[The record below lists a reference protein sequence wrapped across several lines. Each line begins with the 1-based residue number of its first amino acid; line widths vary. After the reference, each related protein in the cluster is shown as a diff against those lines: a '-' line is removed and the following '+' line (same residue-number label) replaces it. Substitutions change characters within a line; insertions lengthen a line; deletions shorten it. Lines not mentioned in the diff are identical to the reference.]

1 MKPTVLLVDDEPAIQ
16 FGFTKY
22 LEKSGYEVKSSL
34 SIAETRT
41 EMANG
46 RYDIILLDLS
56 LPDGSGLELIGELR
70 QNLPNSSIVVVTGQ
84 GDIPGAVQ
92 AMQQGADN
100 FLTKPVDMNELDV
113 YLKKSLELKKLRHRD
128 FTRQLLDRRPDPF
141 FGKGAAMKK
150 VMEFANVAAGK
161 DSALIIH
168 GETGTG
174 KGVLARW
181 IHDHSARS
189 SQAFVEVNCSALKGE
204 LLNSELYGH
213 AKGSFTSAHQDR
225 PGLLEAA
232 DGGTLF
238 LDEIGDMDLAVQ
250 AQFLKVVEEKQYR
263 RLGEV
268 KLRYSDF
275 RMICATNRDLLE
287 ETKQGRF
294 RLDLYYRINVF
305 PIYIPALR
313 ERTEDLEGMVKY
325 MLFNLNYQHQQ
336 VASEVIE
343 ILKTYR
349 WPGNIRELKNVLE
362 RAILLAGGDEL
373 ELKNFIGLEQPGISG
388 GELTTGGKTI
398 GAAEGSHIKNILAQF
413 DGDTVATAKALGI
426 SRPTL
431 YRKMKK
437 YKLNPRG

>member
-1 MKPTVLLVDDEPAIQ
+1 MKPTVLLVDDEPSIQ

-22 LEKSGYEVKSSL
+22 LEKSGYEVKSAL
-34 SIAETRT
+34 NIAETR
-41 EMANG
+41 EALANG

-70 QNLPNSSIVVVTGQ
+70 QMLPNASIVVVTGQ
-84 GDIPGAVQ
+84 GDIPAAVQ
-92 AMQQGADN
+92 AMQGGADN
-100 FLTKPVDMNELDV
+100 FLTKPVDMGELEV
-113 YLKKSLELKKLRHRD
+113 YLKKSLELKKLRHGEFAR
-128 FTRQLLDRRPDPF
+128 RLMDRKAEPF

-181 IHDHSARS
+181 IHDHSPRS
-189 SQAFVEVNCSALKGE
+189 AQPFVEVNCSALKGD
-204 LLNSELYGH
+204 LLNSELFGH
-213 AKGSFTSAHQDR
+213 AKGAFTSAHQDR
-225 PGLLEAA
+225 PGLLEVA

-238 LDEIGDMDLAVQ
+238 LDEIGDMDLTVQ

-268 KLRYSDF
+268 KLRHSDF
-275 RMICATNRDLLE
+275 RLICATNRDLLE
-287 ETKQGRF
+287 ETRQGRF

-313 ERTEDLEGMVKY
+313 ERTEDLEGLIKY
-325 MLFNLNYQHQQ
+325 FLFTLNYTQHQLSNGLLTMLR
-336 VASEVIE
+336 A
-343 ILKTYR
+343 YR

-362 RAILLAGGDEL
+362 RAVILAGSGEL
-373 ELKNFIGLEQPGISG
+373 DNKHFIGLEAPPESTDHHIGD
-388 GELTTGGKTI
+388 GKTI
-398 GAAEGSHIKNILAQF
+398 GAAEEAHIKHILLQHN
-413 DGDTVATAKALGI
+413 GDTLSAARALGI

-437 YKLNPRG
+437 YGINLKQ